1 MKVLLN
7 GLEIRGGDTEL
18 PTVGEILDQLRSEI
32 GEKGKVVTAI
42 AVDGELLQEDP
53 QREKLEGRPPSEVE
67 RIELTVEEP
76 KSLLA
81 KGLTDTR
88 DFLQSLRGDL
98 TKTATAFRLGD
109 ELTANNN
116 FAGCLDDLKLALTGM
131 NAAARLP
138 GVEDETAPLRQS
150 LMSSNTRLL
159 PMLDTMYKAQAAGD
173 YVTLADGIEYDLTEI
188 ADEWI
193 GVLNHI
199 LRDTMDED
207 AVVAR

>member
-42 AVDGELLQEDP
+42 AVDGELLQDDP
-53 QREKLEGRPPSEVE
+53 QREEVEGRPPSEVE

-76 KSLLA
+76 RSLLA
-81 KGLTDTR
+81 KGLSDTR

-109 ELTANNN
+109 EFTANNN
-116 FAGCLDDLKLALTGM
+116 FAGCLDDLKLVLTGM

-138 GVEDETAPLRQS
+138 GVEAETAPLRQT
-150 LMSSNTRLL
+150 LISSNTRLV
-159 PMLDTMYKAQAAGD
+159 PMLDTMYKAQAACD

-199 LRDTMDED
+199 LRDAMDED
-207 AVVAR
+207 TVVAR

>member
-42 AVDGELLQEDP
+42 AVDGELLQDDP
-53 QREKLEGRPPSEVE
+53 QREKVEGRPPSEVE

-81 KGLTDTR
+81 KGLSDTR

-109 ELTANNN
+109 EFTANNN
-116 FAGCLDDLKLALTGM
+116 FAGCLDDLKLVLTGM

-138 GVEDETAPLRQS
+138 GVEAETAPLRQT
-150 LMSSNTRLL
+150 LISSNTRLV
-159 PMLDTMYKAQAAGD
+159 PMLDTMYKAQAACD

-199 LRDTMDED
+199 LRDAMDED
-207 AVVAR
+207 TVVAR

>member
-42 AVDGELLQEDP
+42 AVDGELLQDDP
-53 QREKLEGRPPSEVE
+53 QREKVEGRPPSEVE

-76 KSLLA
+76 RSLLA
-81 KGLTDTR
+81 KGLSDTR

-109 ELTANNN
+109 EFTANNN
-116 FAGCLDDLKLALTGM
+116 FAGCLDDLKLVLTGM

-138 GVEDETAPLRQS
+138 GVEAETAPLRQT
-150 LMSSNTRLL
+150 LISSNTRLV
-159 PMLDTMYKAQAAGD
+159 PMLDTMYKAQAACD

-199 LRDTMDED
+199 LRDAMDED
-207 AVVAR
+207 TVVAR